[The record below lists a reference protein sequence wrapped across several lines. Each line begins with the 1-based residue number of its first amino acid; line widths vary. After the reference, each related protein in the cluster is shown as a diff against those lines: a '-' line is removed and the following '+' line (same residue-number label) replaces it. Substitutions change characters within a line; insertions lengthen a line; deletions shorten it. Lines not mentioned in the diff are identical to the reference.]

1 MMILEI
7 EALNLG
13 DDTRAVGL
21 ELVHSGV
28 EREPITGREAAAVG
42 GPSSAVHCPWGT
54 NRSRFPR
61 PG

>member
-13 DDTRAVGL
+13 DDTRAIGL

-28 EREPITGREAAAVG
+28 EREPIMGREAAAV
-42 GPSSAVHCPWGT
+42 WG
-54 NRSRFPR
+54 RVL
-61 PG
+61 